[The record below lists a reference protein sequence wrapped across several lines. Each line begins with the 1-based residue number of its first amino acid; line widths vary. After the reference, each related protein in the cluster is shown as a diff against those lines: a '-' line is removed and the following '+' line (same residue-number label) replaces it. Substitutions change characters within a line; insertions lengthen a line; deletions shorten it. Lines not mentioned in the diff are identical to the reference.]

1 MSEMNDL
8 NEQIDN
14 LAKAKATAD
23 KNASGLDASLSEA
36 NARIAALEASLRE
49 LTDKYNKLVKDNNAT
64 VGRLEE
70 AEAREANLA
79 KQKKVLSAQ
88 IDDLK
93 GQLEDESAQKNQL
106 INQLRAATADLN
118 AARDDLEISNA
129 EKNDLARNLSNAQN
143 EVQSWK
149 SRLESEALPKID
161 GRDLFVCRK
170 VIFVNC
176 AFSNLFW
183 PFACFGIVELGQ
195 ESIIQSKYCVPL
207 IVVLLANP

>member
-23 KNASGLDASLSEA
+23 KNAGGLDASLAEA

-49 LTDKYNKLVKDNNAT
+49 LTDKYNKLVKDNNST

-93 GQLEDESAQKNQL
+93 NQLEDESAQKNQL
-106 INQLRAATADLN
+106 INQLRAATADLS
-118 AARDDLEISNA
+118 AARDDLEIINA
-129 EKNDLARNLSNAQN
+129 EKNDLGRNLSNAQN
-143 EVQSWK
+143 EIQSWK
-149 SRLESEALPKID
+149 SRLEAEALPKID
-161 GRDLFVCRK
+161 GKDHILYCHILLYQYYTSF
-170 VIFVNC
+170 I
-176 AFSNLFW
+176 FSNCR
-183 PFACFGIVELGQ
+183 PCYIK
-195 ESIIQSKYCVPL
+195 I
-207 IVVLLANP
+207 

>member
-1 MSEMNDL
+1 MAELYFIFDFHLRAEKEKKAFMSEMNDL

-93 GQLEDESAQKNQL
+93 NQLEDESAQKNQL
-106 INQLRAATADLN
+106 VNQLRAASADLI

-161 GRDLFVCRK
+161 GKDDHSSPHF
-170 VIFVNC
+170 I
-176 AFSNLFW
+176 A
-183 PFACFGIVELGQ
+183 AI
-195 ESIIQSKYCVPL
+195 PL
-207 IVVLLANP
+207 L

>member
-14 LAKAKATAD
+14 LAKAKAVAD
-23 KNASGLDASLSEA
+23 KNAQGLDGSLAEA

-70 AEAREANLA
+70 SEAREANLS

-93 GQLEDESAQKNQL
+93 NQLEDESSQKNSL
-106 INQLRAATADLN
+106 SNSLRVAEADAQ
-118 AARDDLEISNA
+118 AARDDVEILSS
-129 EKNDLARNLSNAQN
+129 EKSDLGRNLANAVN
-143 EVQSWK
+143 EIAQWK
-149 SRLESEALPKID
+149 SRLEAEALPKID
-161 GRDLFVCRK
+161 GKFLQYP
-170 VIFVNC
+170 N
-176 AFSNLFW
+176 
-183 PFACFGIVELGQ
+183 
-195 ESIIQSKYCVPL
+195 SIIFPV
-207 IVVLLANP
+207 II